1 MSSPRLMIYMACPSW
16 CSFFSIMTGYSGSL
30 VHSDNSMKSP
40 FLAPYIHRHH
50 QGQKHS
56 IRKVMQ
62 KMVLRDLFFL
72 AILLFLVS
80 VTFMLIF
87 TIAQQSA
94 TMWVRLLTVA
104 ALPAPSLALFLGT
117 VALIVTNSR
126 QWGIEVAILCYIL
139 AMLVAVPTQKII
151 LSLWRRIRK

>member
-1 MSSPRLMIYMACPSW
+1 MIYMACPSW

-30 VHSDNSMKSP
+30 VHSDDSMKSP
-40 FLAPYIHRHH
+40 FLASYIHRHH

-62 KMVLRDLFFL
+62 KMLLRDLFFL
-72 AILLFLVS
+72 AILSFFIS
-80 VTFMLIF
+80 VTLMLTF
-87 TIAQQSA
+87 TIAQQSE

-104 ALPAPSLALFLGT
+104 ALPAPSLALFIGT

-126 QWGIEVAILCYIL
+126 KSGNSCSHFGLSTRNARSIANTEDHTL
-139 AMLVAVPTQKII
+139 AVETY
-151 LSLWRRIRK
+151 S